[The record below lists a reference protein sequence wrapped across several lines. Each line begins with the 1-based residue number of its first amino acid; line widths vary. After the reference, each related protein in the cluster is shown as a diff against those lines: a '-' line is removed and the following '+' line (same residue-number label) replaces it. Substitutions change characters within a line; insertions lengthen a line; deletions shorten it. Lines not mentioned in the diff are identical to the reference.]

1 MTLRTDVL
9 IMYVRTP
16 VRNLLWKELPMII
29 TKTNL
34 NQITF
39 ENEDARL
46 LLLDVVSHTNA
57 CLSYCNTEI
66 EITAFM
72 ALKIRERAYKAD
84 RQNFIYRISLLNTK
98 HILFRKPIRQR
109 KIFSI

>member
-1 MTLRTDVL
+1 
-9 IMYVRTP
+9 
-16 VRNLLWKELPMII
+16 MII

-57 CLSYCNTEI
+57 CLSYCDTEI

-84 RQNFIYRISLLNTK
+84 RQNSIYRISLLDTK
-98 HILFRKPIRQR
+98 HIPFRKQLFRKELRA
-109 KIFSI
+109 SV

>member
-1 MTLRTDVL
+1 MTFQTYVL
-9 IMYVRTP
+9 IIYIRTYVW
-16 VRNLLWKELPMII
+16 NLLREELPMII

-57 CLSYCNTEI
+57 CLSYCDTEI

-72 ALKIRERAYKAD
+72 SLKIRERAYKAD
-84 RQNFIYRISLLNTK
+84 RQNSIYRISLLDTK
-98 HILFRKPIRQR
+98 HIPFRKPIRER